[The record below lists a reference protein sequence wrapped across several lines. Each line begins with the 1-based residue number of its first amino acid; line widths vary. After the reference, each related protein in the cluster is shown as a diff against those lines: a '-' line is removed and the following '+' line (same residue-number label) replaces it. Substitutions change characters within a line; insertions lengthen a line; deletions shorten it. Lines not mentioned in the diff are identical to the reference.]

1 VKILKIAFPLILV
14 GIGPLIL
21 GVYLLGAYTWDF
33 TVPVSYSMHDD
44 LYQLVIAK
52 GLIDNDWIFT
62 NYYLGAPSISDWHF
76 HAAAQ
81 TSALH
86 SIIMKFISIF
96 VNNSITV
103 VHVYYFLNFSLISLS
118 TYYAFRLAKVDRW
131 LSVSAGYIFAFLFFR
146 VSGGYGV
153 LFLSSYFMVPLSA
166 LVVYWS
172 AIGLYTKDTSTQIN
186 KNSSIS
192 LKNIKLLITSKKVL
206 SSIAIVILTALSDG
220 YYAFFTILLLLFVSL
235 LVVVNEKTRNK
246 INFVMPLFFSFI
258 MLSTALALSYPIE
271 KYKNDHY
278 SEFHING
285 KKDPVIVKHPFE
297 AEVYSTSLK
306 LILSP
311 SPDHRNLTLR
321 NVGKKIVETNNKARA
336 HPQAV
341 PWGPLGM
348 AGTIFLLLTFTF
360 LLSNKIKINNYFDDD
375 STQKLK
381 ILAILTFFILLS
393 SIYGGIGTM
402 IGLVFPPIRAYD
414 RFTIYL
420 FFYIMLAAYYF
431 FTIKL
436 SKKRKKSGIYI
447 LVVLLATSFTIW
459 DQTPY
464 NTSKYMGFVNEN
476 NSLYK
481 IIPQKLYKIITPEE
495 GKLIKNVEAERFL
508 AEREI
513 ISELESV
520 LPVGATVYQYPF
532 SQFLDNN
539 QYYGHGA
546 SGHMRAYLHSKKIHW
561 SNGASRRS
569 PVDIFHHELSGKSIH
584 NLLELLPIY
593 GFQAILIDRFVLE
606 DHQYL
611 EVKNAVEEVFGKE
624 VSNNES
630 AKMAYIVLPSY
641 GFTLTFD
648 KDFKYPRYLNI
659 IDSKKIDYLKL
670 PSYINKDNLRAILA
684 EYTNSKDLKIDL
696 TLISGLLNKDIL
708 DAGMIS
714 FNTPLDAPSLLGD
727 IASDI
732 HEIKLSEFENNK
744 IILEVKNNSTFDWKL
759 NSGFNPISI
768 GYHIYDKNGNLIS
781 WDDGYR
787 ISSSDVLLVDT
798 SVKISVN
805 SQNLKLYNACLNE
818 CNIVFELVQDG
829 NSWFGVNAINKK
841 ATIEIKSKLTKVKNE

>member
-1 VKILKIAFPLILV
+1 MKILKIAFPLILV

-21 GVYLLGAYTWDF
+21 GLYLLGAYTWDF
-33 TVPVSYSMHDD
+33 TVPISYGLHDD

-52 GLIDNDWIFT
+52 GLIDNGWIFI
-62 NYYLGAPSISDWHF
+62 NDYLGAPGISDWHF

-192 LKNIKLLITSKKVL
+192 IKNIKLLVTSKKVL
-206 SSIAIVILTALSDG
+206 FSIAVVILTTLSDG

-258 MLSTALALSYPIE
+258 MLSVALALSYPIE

-285 KKDPVIVKHPFE
+285 KESPATVKHPFE

-306 LILSP
+306 LMLSP
-311 SPDHRNLTLR
+311 SSAHRNLTLQ
-321 NVGKKIVETNNKARA
+321 NLGKKIIETSKQSRKYLGND
-336 HPQAV
+336 Q
-341 PWGPLGM
+341 WMPLGM
-348 AGTIFLLLTFTF
+348 LGTIFMLLTFTF
-360 LLSNKIKINNYFDDD
+360 LLSNKIKVNNSLNRDFDDD

-402 IGLVFPPIRAYD
+402 TALVFPTIRAYD

-431 FTIKL
+431 LTIKL
-436 SKKRKKSGIYI
+436 SKKRKGSGIYI
-447 LVVLLATSFTIW
+447 LVVLLVTSFTIW

-464 NTSKYMGFVNEN
+464 HTSKHMRVVN
-476 NSLYK
+476 
-481 IIPQKLYKIITPEE
+481 EE
-495 GKLIKNVEAERFL
+495 GKLINNVNLEVERFL

-520 LPVGATVYQYPF
+520 LPIGATVYQYPF

-539 QYYGHGA
+539 QYYGQGA
-546 SGHMRAYLHSKKIHW
+546 SAHMRAYLHSKKIHW

-569 PVDIFHHELSGKSIH
+569 PVDIFHHDLSEKSIH

-593 GFQAILIDRFVLE
+593 GFQAILIDRHVLK

-611 EVKNAVEEVFGKE
+611 EVKNAVADVFKKE

-641 GFTLTFD
+641 GFTLTLD
-648 KDFKYPRYLNI
+648 EDFKYPRYLNI

-670 PSYINKDNLRAILA
+670 PSYISKDSLRAILA
-684 EYTNSKDLKIDL
+684 KYTNSKDLKIDL
-696 TLISGLLNKDIL
+696 ALTSGLLDKDIL
-708 DAGMIS
+708 DAGTVS
-714 FNTPLDAPSLLGD
+714 FNTPLNVPSLLGD
-727 IASDI
+727 IATDI
-732 HEIKLSEFENNK
+732 QEIKLSKTENNK

-759 NSGFNPISI
+759 NSGFNPISV

-787 ISSSDVLLVDT
+787 IRSSDVLLAGT
-798 SVKISVN
+798 SIEISVN
-805 SQNLKLYNACLNE
+805 SQDLKIYSACLNE

-829 NSWFGVNAINKK
+829 NSWFGANAINKK